1 MFSCNTYGP
10 AEDKTPTN
18 FQQPVKLIKKRAG
31 HPILSSSD
39 YYDFLGSLSLA
50 EYVNWEDNKIN
61 NLDYFVLH

>member
-10 AEDKTPTN
+10 AEDKTPN
-18 FQQPVKLIKKRAG
+18 FQQTVNLIKKRVE
-31 HPILSSSD
+31 HPIFSSSD